1 MLILKYVKCCQVEQN
16 WTALLI
22 LLLRPS
28 DLFKL
33 AWIHQYWLE
42 YLTIGKVHT
51 IFDEQECIL
60 EGMGRKKIKK
70 GKNIAVGA
78 PYHSRYDI
86 VKRISTYWLR
96 WKLNML
102 NSYFSLQDVSIWQKK
117 RWTITGKSFPCLRR
131 LLLRIFH
138 ITDSVLQFI
147 ELPNNSESASNWIS
161 K

>member
-1 MLILKYVKCCQVEQN
+1 ML
-16 WTALLI
+16 
-22 LLLRPS
+22 PS
-28 DLFKL
+28 RTKLNCFIDSSSQTIRFVQTCMDPSIL
-33 AWIHQYWLE
+33 AWISYNWQGPHNFWRTRMYTGG
-42 YLTIGKVHT
+42 YGK
-51 IFDEQECIL
+51 
-60 EGMGRKKIKK
+60 KKIKK